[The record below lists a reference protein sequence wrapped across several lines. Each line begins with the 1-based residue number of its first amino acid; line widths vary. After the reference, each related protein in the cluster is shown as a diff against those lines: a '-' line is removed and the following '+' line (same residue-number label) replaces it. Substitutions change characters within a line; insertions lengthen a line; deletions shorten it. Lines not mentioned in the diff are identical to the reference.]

1 MTMLDLMGIYNKQ
14 IKKESEE
21 YRLLNPKVDSLYRAS
36 SSGMC
41 NRKIFFEAIE
51 KAKPSSEPNE
61 RSQRIMKLG
70 TIVHNDLQETI
81 MKAFEDKD

>member
-1 MTMLDLMGIYNKQ
+1 MLDLMGIYNNQ
-14 IKKESEE
+14 IDKESKE
-21 YRLLNPKVDSLYRAS
+21 YRIKNPKTDSRYRAS

-51 KAKPSSEPNE
+51 KATPTSTPNE

-70 TIVHNDLQETI
+70 TIVHNELQETI
-81 MKAFEDKD
+81 MKAFKDED

>member
-1 MTMLDLMGIYNKQ
+1 MLDLMGIYTEQ
-14 IKKESEE
+14 LIKESKE
-21 YRLLNPKVDSLYRAS
+21 YRAKNPKTDSRYRAS

-51 KAKPSSEPNE
+51 KATPTTEIDK

-70 TIVHNDLQETI
+70 TIVHEDLQETI
-81 MKAFEDKD
+81 MKAFKEEE